1 MLQEFLNHKPLYY
14 DTIDYTRMPRVYA
27 KIKAS
32 LKIPKIIHLVGT
44 NGKGTTGRFL
54 ASALYSLGFS
64 TGHYTSPHILT
75 FNERIWF
82 NGENVSDTRLNEAHQ
97 KLLSLLDHQDADSL
111 SYFEYTTL
119 LAVFLYQE
127 CDYIVLEAGLG
138 GEHDAT
144 AVFENILT
152 LVTPVGFDHEAF
164 LGSDIL
170 SIATTKLNAMQKK
183 VILSKQPHKE
193 VMQIAKKIA
202 QEKNIRV
209 ADYSELLEAQDKEK
223 IEKIARYHKLAYYLK
238 ENLMLSV
245 AALKSL
251 GISYE
256 AEDFKHAKLFG
267 RLSQLETNILI
278 DVGHNTLAARSIYES
293 LKENKY
299 ILVYNSFKDKNYS
312 EILTVLQPIIEHV
325 EIIAVEDERIEEST
339 KLKKAIE
346 DLQIKHTSFQG
357 IDADKNYLVF
367 GSFSVVETF
376 LKVHG
381 G

>member
-1 MLQEFLNHKPLYY
+1 
-14 DTIDYTRMPRVYA
+14 MPRVYA